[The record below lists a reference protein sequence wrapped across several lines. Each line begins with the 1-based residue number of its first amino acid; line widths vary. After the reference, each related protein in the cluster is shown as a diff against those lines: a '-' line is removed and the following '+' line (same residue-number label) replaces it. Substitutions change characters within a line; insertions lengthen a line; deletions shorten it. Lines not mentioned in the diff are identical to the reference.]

1 MERNFEL
8 ITDKIPSGDQPRAIK
23 EILEQLKSKDHIVLL
38 GATGTGKT
46 FTMANVIEKYKRP
59 TLVMA
64 HNKTLANQLFI
75 ELKDLFPNNRVEYY
89 ISNFDFYQ
97 PEAYLPKTDTYIEK
111 QSVQNW
117 QIEMMRNSALN
128 ALTSRN
134 DVIVVSSVASIYG
147 HRSPD
152 EYKKHHFEISLKQKI
167 NKNEFLHK
175 LIKLGYKR
183 SSDLSPGNFIVNGDL
198 IELAPSW
205 TDQFNLRIDT
215 FDDVIEEIVEI
226 DSLNKD
232 VLKFYK
238 SFTITPANPNVFS
251 QSLLANAVKNIK
263 KDLKERLS
271 YFEKEDL
278 RLEKQRL
285 ENKVNFDIEQFEEFG
300 MTSGIENY
308 SIYFE
313 PWRKSGE
320 PPATLFS
327 YFPKDFLL
335 IVDESHM
342 SIPQIRGM
350 YEGDKSRKESLVK
363 YGFRLPTALDN
374 RPLRFPEFE
383 KVMNKVIYTSATP
396 GDYELGKANH
406 KVVEQI
412 IRPTGLIDPTIE
424 IRKEENQ
431 INDLIKEIQIR
442 KDRNERVFIN
452 TTTKKLAEDIAS
464 FLTKK
469 GFSIAYLHSELKTFQ
484 REEVLRKL
492 RIGFYDG
499 IVGINLLKEGID
511 VPEVSLLAV
520 LEADKEGFL
529 RNTRSLIQMIGRVA
543 RNVNGH
549 VIFYATNFTKSMKEA
564 IRETERRRE
573 IQLAFNKANNITPRT
588 IIKKIP
594 EPLIEEL
601 AQKDVKISA
610 LNKKDKIKMLEKEMT
625 LAAKKYDF
633 EKAIKLRDMITE
645 LKG

>member
-46 FTMANVIEKYKRP
+46 FTMANVIEKYRKP

-64 HNKTLANQLFI
+64 HNKTLANQLFL
-75 ELKDLFPNNRVEYY
+75 ELKELFPNNRVEYY

-128 ALTSRN
+128 ALTSRK

-152 EYKKHHFEISLKQKI
+152 EYKKHHFEIELKQKI
-167 NKNEFLHK
+167 NKRNFLYK
-175 LIKLGYKR
+175 LVNLGYKR
-183 SSDLSPGNFIVNGDL
+183 SSELAPGNFIVNGDV
-198 IELAPSW
+198 IEIAPSW

-215 FDDVIEEIVEI
+215 FDDVIEEIAEI
-226 DSLNKD
+226 DSINKD
-232 VLKFYK
+232 VLKFYRK
-238 SFTITPANPNVFS
+238 FTITPANPNVFS
-251 QSLLANAVKNIK
+251 RSLLENALKNIK
-263 KDLKERLS
+263 KDLKRRLN
-271 YFEKEDL
+271 YFEENDL
-278 RLEKQRL
+278 KLEKQRL
-285 ENKVNFDIEQFEEFG
+285 ENKVNFDIEQLEEFG

-313 PWRKSGE
+313 PWRKTGE

-374 RPLRFPEFE
+374 RPLKFPEFE

-396 GDYELGKANH
+396 GDYELGKVNH

-431 INDLIKEIQIR
+431 INDLIKELQIR

-549 VIFYATNFTKSMKEA
+549 VIFYATNFTKSMRNA
-564 IRETERRRE
+564 IRETERRRK
-573 IQLAFNKANNITPRT
+573 IQLEFNQKNNIIPKT

-601 AQKDVKISA
+601 AQKDLKISA
-610 LNKKDKIKMLEKEMT
+610 LNKKDKIKFLEKEMT